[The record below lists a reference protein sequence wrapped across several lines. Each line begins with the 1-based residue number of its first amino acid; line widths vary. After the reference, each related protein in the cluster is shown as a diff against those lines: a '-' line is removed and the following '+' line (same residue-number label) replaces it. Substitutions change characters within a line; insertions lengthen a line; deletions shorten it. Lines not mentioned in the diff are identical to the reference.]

1 MIALP
6 MRIRAAWNGAW
17 NALTGA
23 TPMAFDA
30 AGRGGSRT
38 LLWNPPPA
46 NFGQLRQ
53 PPAVVWRSRDAARNN
68 PWAKR
73 AVELTVSGAVSTG
86 IVPMLT
92 SNNLALKKRCQDVFL
107 RWTDQCDAEGLRDFY
122 GFQADLL
129 RNVLIDGEALVLLS
143 PTGLGAVPLELKL
156 LGPEYLDRSR
166 VLIGKILDGIE
177 YDAAGRR
184 VAYWLYP
191 QHPAGFPNFQ
201 SVRVDAANVLHIFQP
216 PAPGVPRGVSWLAP
230 ALTALHELQSFMEAE
245 LVRAR
250 TASLFAGFVRT
261 ADGSN
266 PLTDANGQLTLE
278 PGSVSRLA
286 PGEEVSFSTPPESKY
301 FAPYVTTQ
309 LRAIA
314 SALNMPYELLAADVS
329 MVTFASGR
337 HALLSWKRWLEMFTN
352 HVMVFQFCR
361 PVWDMWVRYALTM
374 GVLDG
379 SLEDYRSVRWVA
391 PPLEMLDARAEVL
404 GLQARVRNGFMSRS
418 EAVNATGLDAEQV
431 EQEIHDENAR
441 ADALGLVL
449 DSDPRQTTAQGQEQ
463 PSAVDDAPPPASTEG
478 GNDAVIN

>member
-1 MIALP
+1 MSALL
-6 MRIRAAWNGAW
+6 RVRAAWNV
-17 NALTGA
+17 LTGY
-23 TPMAFDA
+23 TPTAFDA

-38 LLWNPPPA
+38 IPWNPPPA

-53 PPAVVWRSRDAARNN
+53 PPAVLWRARDVVRNN
-68 PWAKR
+68 PWGRR
-73 AVELTVSGAVSTG
+73 AIEATVSGAISTG
-86 IVPMLT
+86 IKPMLT
-92 SNNLALKKRCQDVFL
+92 SDNLALKRRAQDAFL
-107 RWTDQCDAEGLRDFY
+107 AWTDQCDFEGLRDFY

-129 RNVLIDGEALVLLS
+129 RNVLIDGEALCVLS
-143 PTGLGAVPLELKL
+143 PTGRGAVPLQLQL

-166 VLIGKILDGIE
+166 VIVGKILDGIE
-177 YDAAGRR
+177 YDASGRR
-184 VAYWLYP
+184 VAYWLYAH
-191 QHPAGFPNFQ
+191 HPAALVIPQ
-201 SVRVDAANVLHIFQP
+201 SVRVPAENVLHVFQP
-216 PAPGVPRGVSWLAP
+216 PAPGVPRGVSFLAP
-230 ALTALHELQSFMEAE
+230 ALTALHELQSFMETE
-245 LVRAR
+245 LVRSR
-250 TASLFAGFVRT
+250 TASLFCGFVRT

-266 PLTDANGQLTLE
+266 PLADQTGQLTLE

-286 PGEEVSFSTPPESKY
+286 PGEEISFPTPPESRY

-337 HALLSWKRWLEMFTN
+337 HALISWKRWLEMLVN

-361 PVWDMWVRYALTM
+361 PVWDLWVRYALMT

-379 SLEDYRSVRWVA
+379 SVEDYRQVRWVA

-404 GLQARVRNGFMSRS
+404 GLQAKVRNGFMSRT

-431 EQEIHDENAR
+431 EAEIASENAR

-449 DSDPRQTTAQGQEQ
+449 DSDPRRVSAQGQEQ
-463 PSAVDDAPPPASTEG
+463 PSEAAADAPPPASQG
-478 GNDAVIN
+478 GNDAVVN

>member
-6 MRIRAAWNGAW
+6 MRIRAAWNT
-17 NALTGA
+17 LTGA
-23 TPMAFDA
+23 TPAAFDA

-92 SNNLALKKRCQDVFL
+92 SNNLPLKKRCQDVFL
-107 RWTDQCDAEGLRDFY
+107 RWTDQCDFEGLRDFY

-129 RNVLIDGEALVLLS
+129 RNVLIDGEALALLA
-143 PTGLGAVPLELKL
+143 PTGQGAVPLELKL

-166 VLIGKILDGIE
+166 VIIGKILDGIE

-201 SVRVDAANVLHIFQP
+201 SVRVPAENVLHIFQP

-266 PLTDANGQLTLE
+266 PLANADGQLMLE
-278 PGSVSRLA
+278 PGSVSRLG
-286 PGEEVSFSTPPESKY
+286 PGEEINFSTPPESRY
-301 FAPYVTTQ
+301 FAPYVQTQ
-309 LRAIA
+309 LRAI
-314 SALNMPYELLAADVS
+314 SSSLNLPYELLASDVS
-329 MVTFASGR
+329 QVTFASGR
-337 HALLSWKRWLEMFTN
+337 HGLLSWKRWLEMLTN
-352 HVMVFQFCR
+352 HTMVFQFCR
-361 PVWDMWVRYALTM
+361 PIWDLWIRYALM
-374 GVLDG
+374 VGALDG
-379 SLEDYRSVRWVA
+379 SIADYASVRWVA
-391 PPLEMLDARAEVL
+391 PPVEMLDAAAEVK
-404 GLQARVRNGFMSRS
+404 AVVERVRAGFMSRS
-418 EAVNATGLDAEQV
+418 EAITQTSMDAEQL
-431 EQEIHDENAR
+431 EAEIAAENRR
-441 ADALGLVL
+441 ADALGLVF
-449 DSDPRQTTAQGQEQ
+449 DSDPRRTTAQGQEQ
-463 PSAVDDAPPPASTEG
+463 PTAVDDAPPPAVTEG
-478 GNDAVIN
+478 GNDAVVN

>member
-1 MIALP
+1 MNLP
-6 MRIRAAWNGAW
+6 MRLRGAW
-17 NALTGA
+17 AGAWGALTGA
-23 TPMAFDA
+23 TPLAFDA
-30 AGRGGSRT
+30 AGRGGPRT
-38 LLWNPPPA
+38 VAWNPPPA

-53 PPAVVWRSRDAARNN
+53 PPVVAWRARDAYRNN
-68 PWAKR
+68 PWARR
-73 AVELTVSGAVSTG
+73 AIEATVSGAVSTG
-86 IVPMLT
+86 IKPMLT
-92 SNNLALKKRCQDVFL
+92 SNNLPLKRRAQDAFL
-107 RWTDQCDAEGLRDFY
+107 RWTDQCDFEGLRDFY
-122 GFQADLL
+122 GFEADLL
-129 RNVLIDGEALVLLS
+129 RNVLIDGEALVVMS
-143 PTGLGAVPLELKL
+143 PTGSGAVPLELKL

-177 YDAAGRR
+177 YDAAGKR
-184 VAYWLYP
+184 VAYWFYT
-191 QHPAGFPNFQ
+191 QHPASFPNFQ
-201 SVRVDAANVLHIFQP
+201 SVRVPAENVLHVFQP
-216 PAPGVPRGVSWLAP
+216 PAPGVPRGVSFLTP
-230 ALTALHELQSFMEAE
+230 ALPALHELQGFMEAE
-245 LVRAR
+245 LVRSR

-266 PLTDANGQLTLE
+266 PLTDQNGQLTLE

-309 LRAIA
+309 LRGIA
-314 SALNMPYELLAADVS
+314 SALNLPYEVFADVS

-337 HALLSWKRWLEMFTN
+337 EGLLLWKRYLEMLVN

-361 PVWDMWVRYALTM
+361 PIWDLWVRYALTM

-379 SLEDYRSVRWVA
+379 SVEDYRSVRWVA

-463 PSAVDDAPPPASTEG
+463 PSEAAADAPPPASTG

>member
-1 MIALP
+1 
-6 MRIRAAWNGAW
+6 MRLRGAW
-17 NALTGA
+17 AGAWGALTGA
-23 TPMAFDA
+23 TPTAFDA
-30 AGRGGSRT
+30 AGRGGPRT
-38 LLWNPPPA
+38 MTWNPPPTG
-46 NFGQLRQ
+46 FGQLRQ
-53 PPAVVWRSRDAARNN
+53 PPVVAWRARDSYRNN
-68 PWAKR
+68 PWARR
-73 AVELTVSGAVSTG
+73 AIEATVSGAVNVG
-86 IVPMLT
+86 IKPMIT
-92 SNNLALKKRCQDVFL
+92 SNIPTLKKRAQDAFL
-107 RWTDQCDAEGLRDFY
+107 VWTDQADFENLRDFY

-129 RNVLIDGEALVLLS
+129 RNVLADGEALVLMT
-143 PTGLGAVPLELKL
+143 PDGLGAVPLQLKL

-166 VLIGKILDGIE
+166 VLVGKILDGIE
-177 YDAAGRR
+177 YDAVGRR
-184 VAYWLYP
+184 TAYWIYP
-191 QHPAGFPNFQ
+191 QHPASFPNFQ
-201 SVRVDAANVLHIFQP
+201 SVRVPAENVLHVFQP
-216 PAPGVPRGVSWLAP
+216 PAPGVPRGTSFLSP

-245 LVRAR
+245 LVRSR

-266 PLTDANGQLTLE
+266 PLTDQNGQLTLE

-329 MVTFASGR
+329 MVSFASGR
-337 HALLSWKRWLEMFTN
+337 HALISWKRWLEMLVN
-352 HVMVFQFCR
+352 HTMVFQFCR
-361 PVWDMWVRYALTM
+361 PVWDLWIRYALMT
-374 GVLDG
+374 GALDG
-379 SLEDYRSVRWVA
+379 SVEDYRQVRWVA

-463 PSAVDDAPPPASTEG
+463 PSEAAADAPPPAVTEG
-478 GNDAVIN
+478 GNDAVVN